1 VSDDLG
7 VHRRQVVLYRGGS
20 VDWSIVSVEISV
32 AGGHVRSLLLQDLH
46 KPVQGRP
53 DEHTVDHGPLGDVIG
68 EDFTLRIEEDQN
80 SLFFLR
86 RMDFCLKLT
95 CLSYP

>member
-7 VHRRQVVLYRGGS
+7 VHRRQVVLFRGCC
-20 VDWSIVSVEISV
+20 VDWSSVSVEISV
-32 AGGHVRSLLLQDLH
+32 AGGYVRSLILQDLH

-53 DEHTVDHGPLGDVIG
+53 DEHIVDHGPLGDVIG

-80 SLFFLR
+80 SLFFLEEWT
-86 RMDFCLKLT
+86 FALN
-95 CLSYP
+95 